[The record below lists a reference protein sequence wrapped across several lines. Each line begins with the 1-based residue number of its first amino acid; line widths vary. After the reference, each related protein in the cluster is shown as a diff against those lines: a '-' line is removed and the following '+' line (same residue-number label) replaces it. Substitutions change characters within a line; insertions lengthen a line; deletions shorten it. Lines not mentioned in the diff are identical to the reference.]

1 MSCEPP
7 TYEFS
12 GRLTY
17 IHYAAVMKYQKKILV
32 SSLDRIGTYIE
43 IPYVDYEKL
52 IVVLEKCYYN
62 VE

>member
-1 MSCEPP
+1 MSCESP
-7 TYEFS
+7 TYES
-12 GRLTY
+12 GGRFTY
-17 IHYAAVMKYQKKILV
+17 IHYAAVMKYQKQILV

-43 IPYVDYEKL
+43 ILRVEYEKL